1 METEKRVMDTSMLML
16 VVNLAVILFYG
27 IICPVT
33 TFRICR
39 SLQAYEFLSAA
50 GTMPQNPLM
59 LPLGA
64 LTQFGLLAAV
74 SLRKQKDEN
83 GVPWSAGLVCFA
95 EIILCIGIVWSL
107 NFYYSG
113 IALLVLADL
122 VNYIRDNKVRI
133 LLLVILVFIFA
144 FGRYEVISAQ
154 TGKVAF
160 SVYLSFYD
168 AKIQGY
174 LSAIESVLVSTNIL
188 LFVYYMILLF
198 TGEMAEKERIR
209 SLYDQLKKA
218 NSELER
224 MTEIRERNR
233 LAREIHDTLGHTLTG
248 IIMASDA
255 SLALFDKQP
264 EEARKRLEA
273 VAGAARDGLSDVRQ
287 SIRALRP
294 DTLEKHSLQHAL
306 EEMIKKFETATSVK
320 VEFRQEAG
328 DLYFA
333 RDEEDALYRIVQE
346 CLTNAVRHGQADE
359 ISVTIR
365 QQENSLLID
374 IRDNGKGAAD
384 MKEGFG
390 LRHMRERLDLL
401 SGSVAYGN
409 RKEDPEDGHEGFYV
423 IASLPVRKIDKGSTV

>member
-1 METEKRVMDTSMLML
+1 METEKRVLDTSMLML
-16 VVNLAVILFYG
+16 AVNFAVILFYG

-33 TFRICR
+33 TYRICR

-64 LTQFGLLAAV
+64 LTQFALLTV
-74 SLRKQKDEN
+74 VCLRKQKDEN
-83 GVPWSAGLVCFA
+83 GAPRSAGLICFA

-122 VNYIRDNKVRI
+122 VNYIRNNKVRV

-174 LSAIESVLVSTNIL
+174 LSAIESVLVSANTL

-209 SLYDQLKKA
+209 DLYNQLKKA
-218 NSELER
+218 NTELER

-248 IIMASDA
+248 IIMASEA
-255 SLALFDKQP
+255 SLALFDRQP

-294 DTLEKHSLQHAL
+294 DTLEKHTLQQAL
-306 EEMIKKFETATSVK
+306 EEMIHKFEAATSVK

-328 DLYFA
+328 ELYFA
-333 RDEEDALYRIVQE
+333 SDEEDALYRIVQE
-346 CLTNAVRHGQADE
+346 CLTNAVRHGHADE
-359 ISVTIR
+359 ICVTIR
-365 QQENSLLID
+365 QQESALLID

-384 MKEGFG
+384 IKEGFG

-409 RKEDPEDGHEGFYV
+409 RKDDPGDGHEGFYV
-423 IASLPVRKIDKGSTV
+423 IASLPVRSIKGGN

>member
-174 LSAIESVLVSTNIL
+174 LSAIESVLVSANIL

-306 EEMIKKFETATSVK
+306 EEMIKKFEAATSVK